1 MGEWGG
7 ARSRTQARLVMFG
20 YCTLSAAL
28 ARRLGAVPVTPRSS
42 LARAHLLVCDRSGAL
57 WIWPLAP
64 NFAPHDERR

>member
-1 MGEWGG
+1 
-7 ARSRTQARLVMFG
+7 MFG